1 MIGRRRSAWE
11 EEEEE
16 DPHEWK
22 EIGVRGSAFQPL
34 FWSRKTVQTLMQ
46 PCPTSF
52 PCPIQRKRQ

>member
-22 EIGVRGSAFQPL
+22 EIGVRGSAFQPY
-34 FWSRKTVQTLMQ
+34 FGAEKWFRHACSHVQQVSRVL
-46 PCPTSF
+46 
-52 PCPIQRKRQ
+52 